1 MKVIVLDFDKSI
13 AYVYAL
19 DDFKEEFDV
28 EEFLENKGHRTN
40 NCQWMVTNNK
50 IITL

>member
-19 DDFKEEFDV
+19 DNFKDGVDV
-28 EEFLENKGHRTN
+28 EQFLENKGHRTN
-40 NCQWMVTNNK
+40 NCQWMVTGNK